1 MTEFYFVIYEDGR
14 GYKGLVYDDNGEEI
28 EDSWEVEELLT
39 NREFFNLGTEIGL
52 MSVRSSEVKM
62 FFAVAE

>member
-39 NREFFNLGTEIGL
+39 NREFFNLGIEIGL

-62 FFAVAE
+62 FFAIAE

>member
-52 MSVRSSEVKM
+52 MNVRSSEVKM

>member
-28 EDSWEVEELLT
+28 EDSWEVEEVT
-39 NREFFNLGTEIGL
+39 YKSWIFQPRHRNRAGED
-52 MSVRSSEVKM
+52 
-62 FFAVAE
+62 

>member
-1 MTEFYFVIYEDGR
+1 MTEFYFAIYEDGG

-28 EDSWEVEELLT
+28 EDSWEVEELLA

-52 MSVRSSEVKM
+52 MNVRSSEVKM